1 MAHHGHSDS
10 KPTGPVGPAPQEH
23 QVVYTTLHF
32 DKPWS
37 YENYLKTGGY
47 AALRKILEEK
57 VPPADVIEMVKAS
70 GLRGRGGAGFPTGL
84 KWSFMPKGAMQK
96 YILCNS
102 DESEPGTAK
111 DRDILRYNPHG
122 LCLYEQADLSSKI
135 NWMQRLREYTTD
147 QSFQVY
153 LLHQGKA
160 IPCWLH
166 AHALSAEQAAES
178 RRKVKATAKSKGQTA
193 SDKRLLLAGWV
204 LVLTSIAPDVLSFDS
219 ICNLYRTRWQIELA
233 FKRMKSLLNID
244 QLRAKKGSKLAEL
257 YLLAKLLY
265 TLVVEKL
272 TSSQTHHHSQ
282 WFLLNPSRRITPW
295 RLWNCMDKRL
305 QSEFGSYFMVKAD
318 HVAAYVRS
326 MTERPRQRRLQQL
339 PDQMKLLLNACA
351 KQGLSYYG

>member
-1 MAHHGHSDS
+1 MLAPVQSGH
-10 KPTGPVGPAPQEH
+10 TGQLRLLAIDASTVQERAAIQTTYRLH
-23 QVVYTTLHF
+23 TSIDLVTLQVQQMRITD
-32 DKPWS
+32 DKTA
-37 YENYLKTGGY
+37 EGVNNFELREGDIVLLDRGY
-47 AALRKILEEK
+47 NHNRLL
-57 VPPADVIEMVKAS
+57 VPLIDRGADI
-70 GLRGRGGAGFPTGL
+70 
-84 KWSFMPKGAMQK
+84 
-96 YILCNS
+96 
-102 DESEPGTAK
+102 
-111 DRDILRYNPHG
+111 ILRYNPHG

-147 QSFQVY
+147 QSFAVH

-295 RLWNCMDKRL
+295 RLWSCMDKRL

-339 PDQMKLLLNACA
+339 PDQMKLLLIACA

>member
-1 MAHHGHSDS
+1 MLAPVQSGH
-10 KPTGPVGPAPQEH
+10 TGQLRLLAIDASTVQERAAIQTTYRLH
-23 QVVYTTLHF
+23 TSIDLVTLQVQQMRITD
-32 DKPWS
+32 DKTA
-37 YENYLKTGGY
+37 EGVNNFELREGDIVLLDRGY
-47 AALRKILEEK
+47 NHNRLL
-57 VPPADVIEMVKAS
+57 VPLIDRGADI
-70 GLRGRGGAGFPTGL
+70 
-84 KWSFMPKGAMQK
+84 
-96 YILCNS
+96 
-102 DESEPGTAK
+102 
-111 DRDILRYNPHG
+111 ILRYNPHG

-233 FKRMKSLLNID
+233 FKRMKSLFTTD
-244 QLRAKKGSKLAEL
+244 QVPSKKGSKLTEL

-265 TLVVEKL
+265 PLVV
-272 TSSQTHHHSQ
+272 
-282 WFLLNPSRRITPW
+282 
-295 RLWNCMDKRL
+295 
-305 QSEFGSYFMVKAD
+305 
-318 HVAAYVRS
+318 
-326 MTERPRQRRLQQL
+326 
-339 PDQMKLLLNACA
+339 
-351 KQGLSYYG
+351 